1 MASLS
6 FRVPDSLYDELE
18 QLADD
23 EDVSV
28 SEIARESIL
37 DGVGLRTGRPV
48 VMPDGGATMVQ
59 QVARIDARNQYL
71 LLGVMAVLGFQ
82 YAQQLLEGT
91 AQLVAYAALGVI
103 AAGTLALWW
112 RQA

>member
-1 MASLS
+1 MAQLS
-6 FRVPDSLYDELE
+6 YKVPRSVMDELE
-18 QLADD
+18 EMAED
-23 EDVSV
+23 EEVSV
-28 SEIARESIL
+28 SEIARECLI
-37 DGVGLRTGRPV
+37 DGVGLRTDRPV

-91 AQLVAYAALGVI
+91 AQLVAYAALGAV
-103 AAGTLALWW
+103 AAATLALWW
-112 RQA
+112 RQG